1 VNNIVETGFIE
12 NVLKVLLWRTNV
24 KNSQYLS
31 TAEAAQMIG
40 VTKTTLKSWL
50 RTEKVPEPE
59 RDPAN
64 GYRLW
69 TLVEVNEIRQKLREE
84 GK

>member
-1 VNNIVETGFIE
+1 MKF
-12 NVLKVLLWRTNV
+12 LLACGLADV

-40 VTKTTLKSWL
+40 VTKTTLKTWL
-50 RTEKVPEPE
+50 RTAKVPEPE
-59 RDPAN
+59 RDPVN

>member
-1 VNNIVETGFIE
+1 
-12 NVLKVLLWRTNV
+12 
-24 KNSQYLS
+24 
-31 TAEAAQMIG
+31 MIG
-40 VTKTTLKSWL
+40 VTKTTLKTWL
-50 RTEKVPEPE
+50 RVAKVPEPE